1 VNCAIQKNTINSKAS
16 QTEAVVR
23 IVEESNDTLVP
34 ARAKIACL
42 AIAYEYFDNLL
53 EYWEHRDYARQIYL
67 RINNCFPK
75 QDTQTVLHIEE
86 LRPLSDI
93 NTEWDLQSE
102 ISQDRIA
109 RDGASLLREE
119 WWSRRLQER
128 IDRVRADTEIDWD
141 TPRA

>member
-1 VNCAIQKNTINSKAS
+1 MTHCAIQKNTINSKAS

-67 RINNCFPK
+67 RINHCFP
-75 QDTQTVLHIEE
+75 QLNTQTVLHIEE
-86 LRPLSDI
+86 LRPLSGF
-93 NTEWDLQSE
+93 NPESDLESE
-102 ISQDRIA
+102 ISQDRMA
-109 RDGASLLREE
+109 RDVASCLREE
-119 WWSRRLQER
+119 WWSRRLHER
-128 IDRVRADTEIDWD
+128 IDRIRADTEI
-141 TPRA
+141 A